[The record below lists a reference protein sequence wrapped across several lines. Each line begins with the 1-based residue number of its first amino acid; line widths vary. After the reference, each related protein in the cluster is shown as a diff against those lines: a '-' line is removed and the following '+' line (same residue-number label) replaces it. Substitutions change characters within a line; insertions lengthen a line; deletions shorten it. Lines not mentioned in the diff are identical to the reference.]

1 MIGENSGRGVLLRFN
16 WDTGRIRH
24 PHIVKFS
31 KGGKNMKK
39 YRIIYTIATEIEA
52 DNHNE
57 ALDIAS
63 ELDYDDFAFVDAEVE
78 EIEEVF

>member
-1 MIGENSGRGVLLRFN
+1 
-16 WDTGRIRH
+16 
-24 PHIVKFS
+24 
-31 KGGKNMKK
+31 MKK
-39 YRIIYTIATEIEA
+39 YRVIYTIATEIKA

-78 EIEEVF
+78 EIEEDFHL

>member
-1 MIGENSGRGVLLRFN
+1 MLRSN
-16 WDTGRIRH
+16 WDTGRIRY
-24 PHIVKFS
+24 PHIVKFG

-39 YRIIYTIATEIEA
+39 YRVIYTIVTEIEA

-63 ELDYDDFAFVDAEVE
+63 KLDYDDFAFVDAEVE
-78 EIEEVF
+78 EIEEDF